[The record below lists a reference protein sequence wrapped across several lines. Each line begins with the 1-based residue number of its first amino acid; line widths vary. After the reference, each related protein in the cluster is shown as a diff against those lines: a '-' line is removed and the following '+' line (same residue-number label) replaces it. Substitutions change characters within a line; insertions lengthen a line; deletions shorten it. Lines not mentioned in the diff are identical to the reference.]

1 MARKTRLEHP
11 EWWTKD
17 IRDFMTGD
25 RKSSVIDFYMEPRV
39 RYDIQRRYQRYV
51 EKLVFSELMSKI
63 EKGTWREIV

>member
-17 IRDFMTGD
+17 VRDFMAGD

-39 RYDIQRRYQRYV
+39 RYDIQRRYPRYV
-51 EKLVFSELMSKI
+51 DELSLSELMSKI